1 LIRNIIISIA
11 FCTLVFSYDTSNRNV
26 NCMTQAI
33 YHEARGESYM
43 GKIAVGH
50 IILNRIKKGYGT
62 DPCEIVSSKRQFSWY
77 GKNNSIKERDRWD
90 ECYRLSKKILANET
104 QDPTKGSIFFHEKS
118 INPGWKYKR
127 IVVIDSHIFYK

>member
-1 LIRNIIISIA
+1 
-11 FCTLVFSYDTSNRNV
+11 
-26 NCMTQAI
+26 MTQAI

-50 IILNRIKKGYGT
+50 IILNRIKKG
-62 DPCEIVSSKRQFSWY
+62 
-77 GKNNSIKERDRWD
+77 KERDRWD